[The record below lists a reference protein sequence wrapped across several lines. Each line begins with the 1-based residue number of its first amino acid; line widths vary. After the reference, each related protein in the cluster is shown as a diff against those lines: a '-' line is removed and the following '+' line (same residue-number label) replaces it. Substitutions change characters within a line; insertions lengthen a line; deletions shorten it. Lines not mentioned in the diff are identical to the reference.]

1 MKKEDV
7 IGGLLADGVNIKTS
21 LQFLAWHEANPSV
34 WQMFEEKALNL
45 INSGKKR
52 WGAKAIFEVIR
63 YERAEK
69 EGGQFED
76 YAVNNNYPAYYARV
90 FAMKHPQHKK
100 FFEFREVKGLKEAA

>member
-1 MKKEDV
+1 MKREEV
-7 IGGLLADGVNIKTS
+7 IGSLLADGVDIKTTLS
-21 LQFLAWHEANPSV
+21 FLAWHEANPTV
-34 WQMFEEKALNL
+34 WKMFESKAKNL
-45 INSGKKR
+45 ILSGKKR

-90 FAMKHPQHKK
+90 FALKYPQHKN
-100 FFEFREVKGLKEAA
+100 FFEFREVKGLKQAA